1 MKKVAIILFVIF
13 AANLTLA
20 QRNENE
26 KESIKKMIQESYIN
40 GIFNDG
46 NADVAKKGVHY
57 DCDIIVF
64 EDGKMRKVPAYSY
77 VERIEENQAG
87 LYPGTSCEF
96 TDILVTGYAAIAV
109 VEIYRDNGWHNYT
122 DYLSL
127 YKFEDGWKVVS
138 RIAYRYPKE

>member
-1 MKKVAIILFVIF
+1 MKNAAIILFVII
-13 AANLTLA
+13 AANFTLA
-20 QRNENE
+20 QSNDAE
-26 KESIKKMIQESYIN
+26 KESIKKVIQESYID
-40 GIFNDG
+40 GVFNDG
-46 NADVAKKGVHY
+46 NAVAAKKGVHY

-77 VERIEENQAG
+77 VERIEKKPGG
-87 LYPGTSCEF
+87 LYPGTSCSF
-96 TDILVTGYAAIAV
+96 TEINVTGYAAMAI

-138 RIAYRYPKE
+138 RIAYSYPKD